1 MSTIT
6 AEPLEIVLYPDPFLL
21 KPCRAI
27 TSGELNSGKAAG
39 WDLAELVE
47 RMKATMYA
55 AEGIGLA
62 APQVGV
68 GLRVFLVDISKDRSG
83 CMALLNPVLSNLD
96 GALVEE
102 EGCLSIPRVR
112 AKVKRFASLHVSAVS
127 VKGEPIEFDATDL
140 LARVCQHE
148 NDHLNGILFINKL
161 GMASR
166 VMLRRALNELEEDY
180 ELAQAKKKRK
190 KG

>member
-1 MSTIT
+1 MSTFT
-6 AEPLEIVLYPDPFLL
+6 TEPLEIVLYPDPFLGKVARPV
-21 KPCRAI
+21 KPE
-27 TSGELNSGKAAG
+27 ELQAGKAGG
-39 WDLAELVE
+39 WDLTDLIE
-47 RMKATMYA
+47 RMKVTMYA

-68 GLRVFLVDISKDRSG
+68 GLRIFLVDISKDKSG
-83 CMALLNPVLSNLD
+83 FMALINPVLSNLD

-102 EGCLSIPRVR
+102 EGCLSIPGIR
-112 AKVKRFASLHVSAVS
+112 AKVKRFAALHLSAVD
-127 VKGEPIEFDATDL
+127 VKGAKIEFDASDL

-166 VMLRRALNELEEDY
+166 AMLRRALGELEEDY
-180 ELAQAKKKRK
+180 ELAQAKLKKK